1 MAKEVLL
8 TQSGYDALVQ
18 ELEYL
23 KTEKRAELAEK
34 IKVARGFGDLS
45 ENSEYD
51 EAKNEQGLV
60 EQRIL
65 ELEATVKNAKIV
77 NKDTMDKNTVGVGVH
92 VIVVDEDGFEEAYDI
107 VGSSTDKPVFQH
119 GNSYSGMC
127 YRTANLYGYSRREH
141 SSCCLHN
148 RYDGILRICY
158 TTCNGYN
165 RICHRLRLDNHHTVC
180 QIRFPAD
187 GCRCSSG
194 YIYGLPSGS
203 NSNVIKNQNHPCGWF
218 YFCINTVTYFV
229 YTAYFFI

>member
-77 NKDTMDKNTVGVGVH
+77 NKDTMNKDTVGVGVH

-107 VGSSTDKPVFQH
+107 VGSTEYDPLNGKISEDCPV
-119 GNSYSGMC
+119 
-127 YRTANLYGYSRREH
+127 
-141 SSCCLHN
+141 
-148 RYDGILRICY
+148 
-158 TTCNGYN
+158 
-165 RICHRLRLDNHHTVC
+165 
-180 QIRFPAD
+180 
-187 GCRCSSG
+187 
-194 YIYGLPSGS
+194 GLALKGH
-203 NSNVIKNQNHPCGWF
+203 KTGE
-218 YFCINTVTYFV
+218 TVTV
-229 YTAYFFI
+229 ELPTGSTMKLTIKEVVIHR